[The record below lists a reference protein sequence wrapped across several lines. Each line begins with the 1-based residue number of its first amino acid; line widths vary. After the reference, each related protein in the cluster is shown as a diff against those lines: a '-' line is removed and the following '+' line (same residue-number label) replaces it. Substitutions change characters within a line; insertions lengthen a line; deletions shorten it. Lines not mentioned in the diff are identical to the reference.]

1 MKDYF
6 GNYKSPEWDAMAEI
20 EDENEQIGTELPDME
35 SEIEKLKA
43 ELVLSKRRTKVVQ
56 AYRAADPETTVRK
69 SHCSYQF

>member
-20 EDENEQIGTELPDME
+20 EDENEQIENEIPEME

-43 ELVLSKRRTKVVQ
+43 KLVLSKRRTRIVQ
-56 AYRAADPETTVRK
+56 AYKAADPETSVRK
-69 SHCSYQF
+69 SRFRYQV

>member
-20 EDENEQIGTELPDME
+20 EDENEQIQTEIPEME

-43 ELVLSKRRTKVVQ
+43 DLVLQKRRSKVVQ

-69 SHCSYQF
+69 LNFSYQF